1 MIRQLQ
7 IENFRCLRAVTLNL
21 EPLTVFVGA
30 NSSGKS
36 SVFSALHVQGS
47 HDDRWMRKAKA
58 GVSVTATMEDN
69 STESRVL
76 SPFGVFERSPKFP
89 ACQVLQL
96 DLKAVRESNQVN
108 EMRVLSPS
116 GSGLANVFATL
127 TRGEQGQVAQQFCDL
142 VPMFADVHVR
152 PQSSGNHWIL
162 FQDRWNSKLW
172 YQPQQVSDGSILLLA
187 FLLLPYQAPHDVVAI
202 EEPERG
208 LHPYLMGEL
217 VGVLRKLS
225 KGEIGPRAIQILLAT
240 HSAGLL
246 EFIEPAEV
254 RFFSRSKETGETRVE
269 EPPVGDPNWLK
280 TLKEYDNSMGDLWL
294 SGGLGGVP
302 GR

>member
-1 MIRQLQ
+1 MIRQLL
-7 IENFRCLRAVTLNL
+7 IENFRCLRAVTLSL

-36 SVFSALHVQGS
+36 SVFSALHAEFGS
-47 HDDRWMRKAKA
+47 DDRWMRRAKSE
-58 GVSVTATMEDN
+58 VRVTVTMDDN

-76 SPFGVFERSPKFP
+76 DQRGRFSKSTKFP
-89 ACQVLQL
+89 ASQVLQL
-96 DLKAVRESNQVN
+96 DLNAVRETNRVS
-108 EMRVLSPS
+108 EMRSLSPN
-116 GSGLANVFATL
+116 GFGLANVFATL
-127 TRGEQGQVAQQFCDL
+127 TRAEQGQVAQQFCDL
-142 VPMFADVHVR
+142 VPMFADVNVR
-152 PQSSGNHWIL
+152 PQSDGNHWIL
-162 FQDRWNSKLW
+162 FQDRWEPKLW
-172 YQPQQVSDGSILLLA
+172 YQPQQVSDGSMLLLT

-208 LHPYLMGEL
+208 LHPYLMGRL
-217 VGVLRKLS
+217 IGVLRKLS

-246 EFIEPAEV
+246 EFVEPAEV

-269 EPPVGDPNWLK
+269 APPLDDPRWLK
-280 TLKEYDNSMGDLWL
+280 ALEEYDNSMGDLWL